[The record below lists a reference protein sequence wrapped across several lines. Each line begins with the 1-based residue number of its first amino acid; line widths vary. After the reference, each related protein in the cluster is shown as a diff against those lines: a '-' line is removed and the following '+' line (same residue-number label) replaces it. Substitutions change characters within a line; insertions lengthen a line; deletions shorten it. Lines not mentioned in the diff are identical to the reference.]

1 MLPGDTPSGSHLCYV
16 YAMQPKPNTTMK
28 HSADARTKRSRKPGL
43 PLSVIHADAL
53 YKPVPPVSLD
63 EEGYICGD
71 GRVSESTRHSR
82 WLNYAVNAAGVL
94 LEHLPNALVA
104 YDLAVLFEEGNPR
117 ALVSPDVVVSLDAG
131 RQDRGSY
138 KLWKEPGPPD
148 LVLEA
153 LSERTWRRDLRI
165 KPRLFE
171 DLGVREYWIIDPI
184 EKLAEPIMG
193 RRLRDRRYEPIP
205 KALTGGWI
213 SDVLGAELLIDSGE
227 FRLRDLKASQP
238 VPDFKG
244 LTRLHAEAEQARSEA
259 ERGRIEA
266 ERRIADLEAELRDRQ
281 R

>member
-1 MLPGDTPSGSHLCYV
+1 
-16 YAMQPKPNTTMK
+16 MQPKPTATMK
-28 HSADARTKRSRKPGL
+28 RSADAGAERSRKPGL

-63 EEGYICGD
+63 EEGYICRD

-94 LEHLPNALVA
+94 LERLPNALVA

-117 ALVSPDVVVSLDAG
+117 ALASPDVVVALNAG

-171 DLGVREYWIIDPI
+171 DLGVREHWIIDPI
-184 EKLAEPIMG
+184 GKLAAPIMG
-193 RRLRDRRYEPIP
+193 HRLRDGRYEPIP
-205 KALTGGWI
+205 RATTGGWI
-213 SDVLGAELLIDSGE
+213 SDVLGAELLIERGE
-227 FRLRDLKASQP
+227 FRLRDLEASQP

-244 LTRLHAEAEQARSEA
+244 LTRLHAEAE
-259 ERGRIEA
+259 RGRIAA
-266 ERRIADLEAELRDRQ
+266 ERRIAELEAELRNR
-281 R
+281 RG

>member
-1 MLPGDTPSGSHLCYV
+1 
-16 YAMQPKPNTTMK
+16 MQPKPMTTTERA
-28 HSADARTKRSRKPGL
+28 ADARTKRSAKQSL

-53 YKPVPPVSLD
+53 YTPVPPVSLD
-63 EEGYICGD
+63 DEGYICRD

-94 LEHLPNALVA
+94 LEHMPNALVA

-117 ALVSPDVVVSLDAG
+117 ALVSPDVVVALNAG

-171 DLGVREYWIIDPI
+171 DLGVREYWIIDPVG
-184 EKLAEPIMG
+184 KLALPIMG
-193 RRLRDRRYEPIP
+193 HRLRDGRYEPIQP
-205 KALTGGWI
+205 ARSGGWI

-227 FRLRDLKASQP
+227 FRLRDLEASHP
-238 VPDFKG
+238 IPDFKG
-244 LTRLHAEAEQARSEA
+244 LTRLHADAERARAEEERGRMEA

-266 ERRIADLEAELRDRQ
+266 ERRIAELEAKLRDHQ

>member
-1 MLPGDTPSGSHLCYV
+1 MPAPSGR
-16 YAMQPKPNTTMK
+16 PNRACRCPWSTPT
-28 HSADARTKRSRKPGL
+28 RYTRRCR
-43 PLSVIHADAL
+43 
-53 YKPVPPVSLD
+53 PVSLD
-63 EEGYICGD
+63 DEGYICRD
-71 GRVSESTRHSR
+71 GRVSESTRHGR
-82 WLNYAVNAAGVL
+82 WLNYAMNAAGVL
-94 LEHLPNALVA
+94 LEHLPDALVA

-117 ALVSPDVVVSLDAG
+117 ALVSPDVVVALNAG
-131 RQDRGSY
+131 EPSAGEREGPAPRKEQDRGSY
-138 KLWKEPGPPD
+138 KLWREPGPPD

-184 EKLAEPIMG
+184 GKLASPIMG
-193 RRLRDRRYEPIP
+193 HRLRDGRYEPVP
-205 KALTGGWI
+205 RARTGGWV

-227 FRLRDLKASQP
+227 FRLRDLEASEP

-244 LTRLHAEAEQARSEA
+244 LTRLHADAEKARSEA

-281 R
+281 G

>member
-1 MLPGDTPSGSHLCYV
+1 
-16 YAMQPKPNTTMK
+16 MQPKPMTT
-28 HSADARTKRSRKPGL
+28 ANRATDARGKRAAKPHP
-43 PLSVIHADAL
+43 PLSVIHAEAL

-63 EEGYICGD
+63 DEGYICRD
-71 GRVSESTRHSR
+71 GRVSESTRHGR

-94 LEHLPNALVA
+94 LEHMPNALVA

-117 ALVSPDVVVSLDAG
+117 ALVSPDVVVALNA
-131 RQDRGSY
+131 RPQDRGSY

-153 LSERTWRRDLRI
+153 LSERTWRRDLRV

-184 EKLAEPIMG
+184 GKLATPIMG
-193 RRLRDRRYEPIP
+193 QRLRGGRYEPIP
-205 KALTGGWI
+205 RATTGGWT

-227 FRLRDLKASQP
+227 FRLRDLEASEP
-238 VPDFKG
+238 IPNFKG
-244 LTRLHAEAEQARSEA
+244 LTRLHAEA

-266 ERRIADLEAELRDRQ
+266 ERRIAELEAELRDRE

>member
-1 MLPGDTPSGSHLCYV
+1 
-16 YAMQPKPNTTMK
+16 MQPKPMTTTERA
-28 HSADARTKRSRKPGL
+28 ADTRTKRSAKPRL
-43 PLSVIHADAL
+43 PLSVIHAEAL

-63 EEGYICGD
+63 DEGYICRD

-94 LEHLPNALVA
+94 LEHLPDALVA

-117 ALVSPDVVVSLDAG
+117 ALVSPDVVVALNAG
-131 RQDRGSY
+131 QQDRGSY

-165 KPRLFE
+165 KPRMFE

-184 EKLAEPIMG
+184 GKLASPIMG
-193 RRLRDRRYEPIP
+193 HRLRDGRYEAVPRA
-205 KALTGGWI
+205 KTGGWI

-227 FRLRDLKASQP
+227 FRLRDLEASEP

-259 ERGRIEA
+259 ER
-266 ERRIADLEAELRDRQ
+266 RIAELEAALRDRQ
-281 R
+281 G